1 MSNAAAASHPS
12 SVAAAAMEAPALQ
25 DSGVS
30 ASSVVDAGTN
40 EAAEFGREA
49 EATREAATSN
59 SRGIANTE
67 DSIRLSGVNQPFA
80 NDQDHRQQ

>member
-1 MSNAAAASHPS
+1 M
-12 SVAAAAMEAPALQ
+12 VFLFL
-25 DSGVS
+25 VL
-30 ASSVVDAGTN
+30 GTN

-67 DSIRLSGVNQPFA
+67 DSIRLSGVNQA
-80 NDQDHRQQ
+80 IADDQDHRQQ

>member
-1 MSNAAAASHPS
+1 M
-12 SVAAAAMEAPALQ
+12 VFLFL
-25 DSGVS
+25 VL
-30 ASSVVDAGTN
+30 GTN

-67 DSIRLSGVNQPFA
+67 DSI
-80 NDQDHRQQ
+80 